1 MLTIEG
7 IYKDGKIILTETPAD
22 VGESKVLVTFL
33 QTKETNLQQRGIG
46 KVQAADLRAK
56 LNTMTEDWN
65 KPEMDVYD
73 VD

>member
-33 QTKETNLQQRGIG
+33 QIKETNLQQRGIAG
-46 KVQAADLRAK
+46 GGFKSQIKYNDGRLEQTGNGRLRC
-56 LNTMTEDWN
+56 
-65 KPEMDVYD
+65 
-73 VD
+73 

>member
-7 IYKDGKIILTETPAD
+7 IYKNGQIVLTEKPTRL
-22 VGESKVLVTFL
+22 GESKVLATFL
-33 QTKETNLQQRGIG
+33 EPREINLAERGIG
-46 KVQAADLRAK
+46 QVQAAELKAK
-56 LNTMTEDWN
+56 FGTMAEDWN

>member
-33 QTKETNLQQRGIG
+33 QIKETNLQQRGIG

-56 LNTMTEDWN
+56 LNTMAEDWN

>member
-7 IYKDGKIILTETPAD
+7 TYKDGQIILTETPAE

-33 QTKETNLQQRGIG
+33 QTKEMELSQRGIG
-46 KVQAADLRAK
+46 QAQAADLRVK
-56 LNTMTEDWN
+56 LNTMAEDWN
-65 KPEMDVYD
+65 RPEMDVYD

>member
-7 IYKDGKIILTETPAD
+7 TYKNGTVTLTETPAE

-33 QTKETNLQQRGIG
+33 ETKEINLQERGIG
-46 KVQAADLRAK
+46 KTQAAELRGK
-56 LNTMTEDWN
+56 LNTIAEDWN
-65 KPEMDVYD
+65 RPEMDVYD

>member
-7 IYKDGKIILTETPAD
+7 LYKNGKIILTETPVD

-33 QTKETNLQQRGIG
+33 QTKEINLQQRGIG
-46 KVQAADLRAK
+46 KAQAADLKAK
-56 LNTMTEDWN
+56 LNTMAEDWN

>member
-7 IYKDGKIILTETPAD
+7 TYKNGQVTLTETPAE

-33 QTKETNLQQRGIG
+33 EIKEINLPERGIG
-46 KVQAADLRAK
+46 KAQAAELKAK
-56 LNTMTEDWN
+56 LSTMAEDWN

>member
-7 IYKDGKIILTETPAD
+7 IYKNGKIILTETPVD

-33 QTKETNLQQRGIG
+33 QTKEINLQQRGIG
-46 KVQAADLRAK
+46 KAQAADLKAK
-56 LNTMTEDWN
+56 LNTMAEDWN